1 MLGGGGGVKAK
12 TFSLYGKEERQII
25 LVRRTWNSLI
35 DMKFINSYNI
45 GDGREG

>member
-1 MLGGGGGVKAK
+1 MDEVDL
-12 TFSLYGKEERQII
+12 LYGEGEGQIPPAYMVI